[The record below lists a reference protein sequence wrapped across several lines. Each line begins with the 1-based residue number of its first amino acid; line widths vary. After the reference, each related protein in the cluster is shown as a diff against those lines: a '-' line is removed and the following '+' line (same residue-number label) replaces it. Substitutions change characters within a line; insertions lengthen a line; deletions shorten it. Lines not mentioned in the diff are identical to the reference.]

1 MRDSLK
7 TLGRIKKFE
16 LDEQQRL
23 LVVELERE
31 EALSKELANLIEIYE
46 KEKAFVAENPG
57 ICDFGLYTNQYLK
70 KRREKEKQID
80 ATRQKIDAIREV
92 MSDIFKE
99 QKTYEIVD
107 GNRRK
112 RRQKE
117 IDALEQ
123 KMLDEIGTDAYIKRH
138 QE

>member
-31 EALSKELANLIEIYE
+31 EALTKELANLIETYE
-46 KEKAFVAENPG
+46 KEKAFVEENPG
-57 ICDFGLYTNQYLK
+57 ICDFGLYTDQYLK

-80 ATRQKIDAIREV
+80 ATRQKIDAIRDV

-107 GNRRK
+107 DNRRK

>member
-31 EALSKELANLIEIYE
+31 EALTKELANLIETYE

-57 ICDFGLYTNQYLK
+57 ICDFGLYTDQYLK

-80 ATRQKIDAIREV
+80 ATRQKIDAIRDV

-107 GNRRK
+107 DNRRK

-138 QE
+138 LE

>member
-1 MRDSLK
+1 M
-7 TLGRIKKFE
+7 
-16 LDEQQRL
+16 
-23 LVVELERE
+23 
-31 EALSKELANLIEIYE
+31 
-46 KEKAFVAENPG
+46 
-57 ICDFGLYTNQYLK
+57 K

-80 ATRQKIDAIREV
+80 ATRQKIDAIRDV

-107 GNRRK
+107 DNRRK

>member
-23 LVVELERE
+23 LVAEQERE
-31 EALSKELANLIEIYE
+31 DALNKELANLIETYE

-57 ICDFGLYTNQYLK
+57 ICDFGLYTDQYLK
-70 KRREKEKQID
+70 KRRAMEQQLVIV
-80 ATRQKIDAIREV
+80 RQKIDEIRDV
-92 MSDIFKE
+92 MADIFKE

-107 GNRRK
+107 DNRRK

-117 IDALEQ
+117 IDAMEQ

>member
-57 ICDFGLYTNQYLK
+57 ICDFGLYTDQYLK

>member
-7 TLGRIKKFE
+7 TLGRSKKFE

-23 LVVELERE
+23 LDVGLERE
-31 EALSKELANLIEIYE
+31 EALSKELSNLMEKYANEI
-46 KEKAFVAENPG
+46 AFVAENPG
-57 ICDFGLYTNQYLK
+57 ICDFGLYTDQYLK

-80 ATRQKIDAIREV
+80 ATRQKIDAIRDV

-107 GNRRK
+107 DNRRK